1 LTIEI
6 EDLTFETIIGVL
18 PYERVNKQRVIVNL
32 RSQYDY
38 VSKEYIDYVGLVDII
53 KNSMIKQ
60 KFKLIEEAIEY
71 ISKEIESRYPKIKNL
86 YIKISKPDILAN
98 CNVAISK
105 TFNYQVS
112 NSSTTS

>member
-1 LTIEI
+1 MTIEI

-32 RSQYDY
+32 RAQYSY
-38 VSKEYIDYVGLVDII
+38 ESKEYIDYVGLVEII
-53 KNSMIKQ
+53 KNSMIQQ

-71 ISKEIESRYPKIKNL
+71 IASKIENRYPKIKNL
-86 YIKISKPDILAN
+86 YIKITKPDILAN

-105 TFNYQVS
+105 RFDYQTS
-112 NSSTTS
+112 NTSTT